1 LAERRLNQPPS
12 KFQAEKEKE
21 RTRCALF
28 FCMRMKKDRASQC
41 LKGHLMGILCR
52 DRCFRKNAFFDAATI
67 E

>member
-1 LAERRLNQPPS
+1 
-12 KFQAEKEKE
+12 
-21 RTRCALF
+21 
-28 FCMRMKKDRASQC
+28 MRMKKDRASQC